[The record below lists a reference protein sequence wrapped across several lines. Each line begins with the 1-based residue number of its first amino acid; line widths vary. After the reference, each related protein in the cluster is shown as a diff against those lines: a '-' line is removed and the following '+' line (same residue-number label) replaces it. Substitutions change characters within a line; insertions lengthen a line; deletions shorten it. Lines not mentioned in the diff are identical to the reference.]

1 MVRFGSRND
10 GAKTAPSK
18 IPAAIRREKALEL
31 RAKGMSIRA
40 IAGKLGVSKSQ
51 VHRDIVKELQAAAA
65 DRKKIAGHIIDLEL
79 AKLDELEQEAWKH
92 IRAGKLSAIDRVLR
106 SMERRAKLLGLDAAE
121 KIEHSGVVSWMEL
134 VKSATNTNEGRDGSA

>member
-1 MVRFGSRND
+1 VVRIGSRYD

-18 IPAAIRREKALEL
+18 VPAAARREKALEL

-51 VHRDIVKELQAAAA
+51 VQRDIEKELQAAAA

-79 AKLDELEQEAWKH
+79 AKLDALEKKAWEH
-92 IRAGKLSAIDRVLR
+92 ITDGELSAIDRVLR
-106 SMERRAKLLGLDAAE
+106 SMERRAKLLGLDKTGEVGDTGSLGDLVAAIRE
-121 KIEHSGVVSWMEL
+121 ARQRG
-134 VKSATNTNEGRDGSA
+134 D

>member
-1 MVRFGSRND
+1 MRIGSRYD

-18 IPAAIRREKALEL
+18 VPAAARREKALEL

-51 VHRDIVKELQAAAA
+51 VQRDIEKELQAAAA

-79 AKLDELEQEAWKH
+79 VKLDALEESAWEH
-92 IRAGKLSAIDRVLR
+92 IAAGELSAIDRVLR
-106 SMERRAKLLGLDAAE
+106 SMERRAKLLGLDKTGEVGDTGSLGDLVAAIRE
-121 KIEHSGVVSWMEL
+121 ARQRG
-134 VKSATNTNEGRDGSA
+134 D

>member
-1 MVRFGSRND
+1 MRIGSRYD

-18 IPAAIRREKALEL
+18 IPAAARREKALEL

-51 VHRDIVKELQAAAA
+51 VQRDIVKELQAAAEE
-65 DRKKIAGHIIDLEL
+65 RKKIAGLIIDLEL

-92 IRAGKLSAIDRVLR
+92 IAAGELSAIDRVLR
-106 SMERRAKLLGLDAAE
+106 SMERRAKLLGLDKTGEAGDTG
-121 KIEHSGVVSWMEL
+121 SLGDL
-134 VKSATNTNEGRDGSA
+134 VAVLEQMREAQRGD

>member
-1 MVRFGSRND
+1 MRIGSRND

-18 IPAAIRREKALEL
+18 IPAAARREKALEL

-51 VHRDIVKELQAAAA
+51 VQRDIVKELQAAAV

-79 AKLDELEQEAWKH
+79 AKLDALEKKAWEH
-92 IRAGKLSAIDRVLR
+92 ITDGELSAIDRVLR

>member
-1 MVRFGSRND
+1 MRIGSRYD

-18 IPAAIRREKALEL
+18 VPAAARREKALEL

-51 VHRDIVKELQAAAA
+51 VQRDIEKELQAAAA

-79 AKLDELEQEAWKH
+79 AKLDALEKKAWEH
-92 IRAGKLSAIDRVLR
+92 ITDGELSAIDRVLR
-106 SMERRAKLLGLDAAE
+106 SMERRAKLLGLDKTGEAGDTGSLGDLVAAIRE
-121 KIEHSGVVSWMEL
+121 ARQRG
-134 VKSATNTNEGRDGSA
+134 D